1 MTALSQG
8 FIINTEFVM
17 KTTATR
23 DNKESLRFSI
33 DGCRQ
38 RKRRILNQMR
48 KVSQQL
54 RQSKVFDPRKLD
66 EYQEL
71 NDQLKAVK
79 VYETELVY
87 LRNML

>member
-1 MTALSQG
+1 MMSQG
-8 FIINTEFVM
+8 FAIDTGFVM
-17 KTTATR
+17 RITATR
-23 DNKESLRFSI
+23 SDKESLRFSI

-38 RKRRILNQMR
+38 RKRRLLNQMR

-54 RQSKVFDPRKLD
+54 RQSKTLDPKKLD
-66 EYQEL
+66 EYQVL